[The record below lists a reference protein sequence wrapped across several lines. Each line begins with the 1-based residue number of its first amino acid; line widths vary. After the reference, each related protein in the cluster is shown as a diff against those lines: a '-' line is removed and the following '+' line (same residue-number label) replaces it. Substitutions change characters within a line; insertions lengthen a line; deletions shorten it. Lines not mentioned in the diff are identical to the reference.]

1 MGLIF
6 DTMGAFLR
14 EDDWGITQI
23 GDSLGYSMTVQGE
36 NGQWACV
43 AQAEEDSRIFLFY
56 SVSPI
61 DIEPAK
67 RAAMAEFTALANFNT
82 LVGNFELGLDT
93 GDLRYKTSLSL
104 KEIPDAALQADG
116 LLTTLIKQLIHIN
129 VFMMDQYLPGILAV
143 CNDGMAPKEAI
154 AKIED
159 F

>member
-14 EDDWGITQI
+14 EDDWGISRI
-23 GDSLGYSMTVQGE
+23 GESLGYSMTVKGE
-36 NGQWACV
+36 NGQWTCI
-43 AQAEEDSRIFLFY
+43 AQAEEEARFFLFY

-61 DIEPAK
+61 EVPLDK
-67 RAAMAEFTALANFNT
+67 RAAMAEFTAYANFNT

-104 KEIPDAALQADG
+104 KEIPDAALEAHD

-143 CNDGMAPKEAI
+143 CNNGVAPKDAI

-159 F
+159 S

>member
-14 EDDWGITQI
+14 DDDWGITQI

-43 AQAEEDSRIFLFY
+43 AQAEEETRIFLFY

-61 DIEPAK
+61 DIVPAK
-67 RAAMAEFTALANFNT
+67 RAAMAEFTARANFNT

-93 GDLRYKTSLSL
+93 GDLRFKTSLTL
-104 KEIPDAALQADG
+104 KEIPDNVLKAHG
-116 LLTTLIKQLIHIN
+116 LLTTLIKQVVHIN

-143 CNDGMAPKEAI
+143 CNDGVAPKDAI
-154 AKIED
+154 SKIED
-159 F
+159 A